1 MPVEPAV
8 ASLAIRQLMHGPRRD
23 GRVIGTAD
31 GMVLAEFGGVT
42 SEPRVIVI
50 AAPGAV
56 RLPNSITTPA
66 APLNVPPGIHVRA
79 GEDRLTL
86 AGITVAPR
94 RWWDPVPMLGPLSR
108 ARLDHGATTLARIC
122 GQSQHAPGLPG
133 HNGPAA
139 LAACCAEGD
148 LASAAEHAESLVG
161 LGPGLVPAGDSVLCG
176 VLLALRLLGGTI
188 PGGTRPVWLAG
199 WLSATVTAYARER
212 TIPLGASILH
222 CAARGQAAAEVSA
235 VLHAL
240 AGDEPVEPTARKLA
254 NGNPWMTD
262 IAWGIVAGCR
272 AAQVLSVS

>member
-1 MPVEPAV
+1 MHVEPAV
-8 ASLAIRQLMHGPRRD
+8 ASLAIRELMHGPRRD

-50 AAPGAV
+50 GAPHAV
-56 RLPNSITTPA
+56 RLPNSVTTPA
-66 APLNVPPGIHVRA
+66 VPLNAPPGTHVRA
-79 GEDRLTL
+79 GDERLTI
-86 AGITVAPR
+86 AGITVAPL
-94 RWWDPVPMLGPLSR
+94 RWWDPVPVLGPLSR

-176 VLLALRLLGGTI
+176 MLLALRLLGGAI

-212 TIPLGASILH
+212 TIPLGASTLW
-222 CAARGQAAAEVSA
+222 CAARGQAPAEVSA
-235 VLHAL
+235 LLHGL
-240 AGDEPVEPTARKLA
+240 AGDEPVEPAARKLQSTGSWLA
-254 NGNPWMTD
+254 D